1 MDQDVCPYALDI
13 AGRDPA
19 GEAAHLRAMGPAAL
33 VELPG
38 GVTAWAVVRQ
48 KYLKR
53 LLMDPRVSKDGRR
66 HWPAFAAGEIGPDW
80 PLYPWVANENMLFS
94 YGEHHARLRRLVAA
108 AFTARRTQ
116 AMRPRIE
123 EITEELLDRLAEL
136 PVGQQVDLRAEFAN
150 VLPMHVI
157 CELFGVAEESRERLC
172 GLLDLVFGTAVS
184 GAEMAAAQHE
194 VFGMLAELVAEK
206 RARPGDDLTS
216 ALIAVRDDE
225 PAATGAAAHGAPDT
239 RLTEPELLGTLYL
252 MIAAGQ
258 ETTCTLVTNAVAAL
272 CAHPEQR
279 AHVREGRADWADVVE
294 ETLRAHGPAA
304 YSPMRFAV
312 EDIDLDGVRI
322 TRGEPIVVNFA
333 AAAVD
338 PEAYG
343 GGSRDGGDDED
354 GDNGDDEDGD
364 NGDNGDGGDNG
375 DNGDNGDGRDDVN
388 PAAFDLSRPGRR
400 EDLAFGYGVH
410 RCLGAPLARLE
421 ATTALAALFA
431 RFPDLE
437 SVLPVE
443 ELGRVPSFIV
453 SGYARL
459 PVLLRTG

>member
-19 GEAAHLRAMGPAAL
+19 GEAARLRAVGPAAP

-38 GVTAWAVVRQ
+38 GVTAWAVVRR

-94 YGEHHARLRRLVAA
+94 YGEHHARLRRMVAA

-116 AMRPRIE
+116 ALRPRIE
-123 EITEELLDRLAEL
+123 ELTETLLDRLAGL
-136 PVGQQVDLRAEFAN
+136 PAGQEVDLRAEFAN

-172 GLLDLVFGTAVS
+172 GLLDLVFGTAVP
-184 GAEMAAAQHE
+184 GAEMAAAQRE

-206 RARPGDDLTS
+206 RARPGEDLTS

-225 PAATGAAAHGAPDT
+225 PAAPGAEAA

-258 ETTCTLVTNAVAAL
+258 ETTCTLLTNAVAAL
-272 CAHPEQR
+272 CADPEQR
-279 AHVREGRADWADVVE
+279 AHVREGRVDWADVVE

-322 TRGEPIVVNFA
+322 ARGDPILVNFA

-338 PEAYG
+338 PEAHG
-343 GGSRDGGDDED
+343 EGEEAGD
-354 GDNGDDEDGD
+354 
-364 NGDNGDGGDNG
+364 GDGGG
-375 DNGDNGDGRDDVN
+375 GVGEGGGDGGG
-388 PAAFDLSRPGRR
+388 AAVFDLMRPGRR
-400 EDLAFGYGVH
+400 EDLDFGYGVH

-421 ATTALAALFA
+421 ATTALSALFA

-459 PVLLRTG
+459 PVVLRTA